1 MQTFRLNGAREA
13 CSQRLQI
20 EHVVQHRPPSC
31 EPCLATNSR
40 AQTDAFTAS
49 QTRQFTLGR
58 LHLFIGLQ
66 GKHAMCEC
74 VQAMAGLEAL
84 QHVNLSGCGM
94 VQGDCLSTLH
104 NLTALRQ
111 AA

>member
-1 MQTFRLNGAREA
+1 MQILSRE
-13 CSQRLQI
+13 
-20 EHVVQHRPPSC
+20 PF
-31 EPCLATNSR
+31 LATDSY
-40 AQTDAFTAS
+40 AHTDAFTAS
-49 QTRQFTLGR
+49 QSRQFSFGR

-66 GKHAMCEC
+66 GKYAMCDC
-74 VQAMAGLEAL
+74 VQAMARLEAL

-111 AA
+111 AAWQCPSQGGLGSG